1 VKRNDVVELRRQHC
15 QRKWH
20 EVARK
25 QQQPTEQLN
34 REEECGKMRLADGDK
49 KLNRERIRRGRL
61 VERRRTE
68 PMKRAALYCRV
79 STIDQHPETQL
90 GELRQFAANRFE
102 IVGEYTDHGFS
113 GTRARRP
120 ELDRMM
126 DDARRHKF
134 DVLLV
139 WSCDRLARSTKHLL
153 QTIDELNGFGI
164 QFLSQR
170 EAIDTEGP
178 LGRAI
183 LVIVSAMAELERCII
198 IERVRAGMRRA
209 RLEGRQI
216 GRARLDVDRRQVIDD
231 RRSGMSLTQVAKKH
245 GISRASV
252 CRLMKEASG
261 NSSSVLLEGGF
272 GQEAHA

>member
-1 VKRNDVVELRRQHC
+1 
-15 QRKWH
+15 
-20 EVARK
+20 
-25 QQQPTEQLN
+25 
-34 REEECGKMRLADGDK
+34 M
-49 KLNRERIRRGRL
+49 
-61 VERRRTE
+61 
-68 PMKRAALYCRV
+68 
-79 STIDQHPETQL
+79 QL
-90 GELRQFAANRFE
+90 GELREFAAHKGFQV
-102 IVGEYTDHGFS
+102 VGEYTDHGFS
-113 GTRARRP
+113 GVKARRP

-126 DDARRHKF
+126 DDARRHRF
-134 DVLLV
+134 DVVLV

-153 QTIDELNGFGI
+153 QTIDELNGMGI

-216 GRARLDVDRRQVIDD
+216 GRARLDVDRQQIVAD
-231 RRSGMSLTQVAKKH
+231 RRSGMSITQVAKKH

-252 CRLMKEASG
+252 CRLRKEAGDSVVDPVHAAIAAE
-261 NSSSVLLEGGF
+261 SSTAL
-272 GQEAHA
+272 GQHAGA

>member
-1 VKRNDVVELRRQHC
+1 
-15 QRKWH
+15 
-20 EVARK
+20 
-25 QQQPTEQLN
+25 
-34 REEECGKMRLADGDK
+34 
-49 KLNRERIRRGRL
+49 
-61 VERRRTE
+61 
-68 PMKRAALYCRV
+68 MKRTALYCRV
-79 STIDQHPETQL
+79 STVYQHPETQL
-90 GELRQFAANRFE
+90 GELRQFAANKGFQV
-102 IVGEYTDHGFS
+102 VGEYIDHGYC
-113 GTRARRP
+113 GVRARRP

-126 DDARRHKF
+126 DDARRHRF

-153 QTIDELNGFGI
+153 QTIDELNGMGV

-216 GRARLDVDRRQVIDD
+216 GRARRDVNRDQVIRD

-252 CRLMKEASG
+252 CRLVKESSASPDATAPALVG
-261 NSSSVLLEGGF
+261 NVSEQASAAGG
-272 GQEAHA
+272 AR